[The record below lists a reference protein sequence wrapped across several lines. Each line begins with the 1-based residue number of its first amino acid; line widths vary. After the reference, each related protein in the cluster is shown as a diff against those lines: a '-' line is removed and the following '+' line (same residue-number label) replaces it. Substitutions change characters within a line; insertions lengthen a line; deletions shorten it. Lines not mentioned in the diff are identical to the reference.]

1 MDANELRAAFTR
13 YFTERGH
20 TAVPSAS
27 LIPHDPSVLFT
38 IAGMVPFKPY
48 FVGDEP
54 APWPRATSV
63 QKCFRALDIEI
74 VGTDDYHCTFFEML
88 GNFSFGDYFKEE
100 AIPMAWGLLT
110 DVFGLDPTRLWV
122 TVHDSDDEAE
132 RIWIEK
138 VGFPPERIQRMG
150 DDDNFWSM
158 GEVGPCGP
166 DSEIF
171 FDKGPEYGEG
181 GGPKDGDEDRYVEIW
196 NLVFMQLN
204 QGADGVRTELPN
216 KNIDTGAGLER
227 ILPILQGHDS
237 VFDTDLFLPIIE
249 AAATACGVTY
259 GADEKSDVALRVM
272 ADHGR
277 AMSMLVA
284 DGVLP
289 ANEGRGYVLRRVV
302 RRAVL
307 AARRLG
313 MDKPITP
320 VLVDAATAVLGTAWP
335 TLSENHDV
343 ILGVLTREEAGF
355 DRTLRAGLGR
365 LEEAF
370 ASGNK
375 VLGGDVAFTLHD
387 THGFPVE
394 LTEELARDAGVEVD
408 RAGFDAA
415 MEEQRSRA
423 RAGARSAKVGDESAY
438 RSLLE
443 TEGTTQ
449 FVGRSPAY
457 YEVPARIVGLLG
469 AQSAGAGSDGA
480 GSDATGNDGAGNDA
494 AGNRADNGGSGEAS
508 AAGSL
513 VEIFLDQTPFYAEGG
528 GQVGD
533 TGTIVTETGRA
544 DVYDT
549 VYALPGLIV
558 HKARVTGE
566 LVLGQDALATIDGPR
581 REAIRRNH
589 TATHL
594 LHAALRKVLG
604 DHVRQQGSEVAPDRL
619 RFDFSHHGQP
629 TTEELDE
636 VFRLAND
643 AVLTDAPVDTTETSL
658 QEAERMG
665 AIAFFG
671 DKYGSTVRVI
681 RAGETSLEF
690 CGGTHVDALG
700 KIGPISLLSEE
711 SIGSN
716 KRRIFAVTGRVALDR
731 VTEREHLVKS
741 AADLLRTEPD
751 ELLPALE
758 RLMARQREAEKEL
771 AKLRQKSSESL
782 AADLAQGAEDGV
794 VVARQNSLDSDALR
808 SLAQAVLRHDGVR
821 AVALG
826 GSPDGV
832 KVALVVVTGGE
843 PNANEVVGALGAI
856 VGGGGGGSPEVAVA
870 GGKNP
875 SGLEDALAEARRLLS
890 A

>member
-13 YFTERGH
+13 FFTERGH
-20 TAVPSAS
+20 TAIPSAS

-48 FVGDEP
+48 FLGEEP

-63 QKCFRALDIEI
+63 QKCFRTVDIDI
-74 VGTDDYHCTFFEML
+74 VGTDTYHCTFFEML

-100 AIPMAWGLLT
+100 AIPLSWELLT
-110 DVFGLDPTRLWV
+110 DVFGLDGDRLWV
-122 TVHDSDDEAE
+122 TVHDDDDDAE
-132 RIWIEK
+132 QIWIDK
-138 VGFPPERIQRMG
+138 VGVPAGRVQRMG
-150 DDDNFWSM
+150 DEGNWWAMD
-158 GEVGPCGP
+158 VTGPCGP

-171 FDKGPEYGEG
+171 IDKGPAYGAD
-181 GGPKDGDEDRYVEIW
+181 GGPKFGGEDRFVELW

-204 QGADGVRTELPN
+204 RAADGTLTELPH

-227 ILPILQGHDS
+227 ILPILQGHES
-237 VFDTDLFLPIIE
+237 VFDTDLFVPIIE
-249 AAATACGVTY
+249 AASSVVGRPY
-259 GADEKSDVALRVM
+259 GNEERTDVALRVM

-313 MDKPITP
+313 VDKPVTP
-320 VLVDAATAVLGTAWP
+320 VLIDAVTGALGEAWP
-335 TLSENHDV
+335 ALVDNHDL
-343 ILGVLTREEAGF
+343 ILGVLSREEGGF
-355 DRTLRAGLGR
+355 DRTLRSGLGR

-370 ASGNK
+370 ASGEK

-415 MEEQRSRA
+415 MAAQRTRA
-423 RAGARSAKVGDESAY
+423 RAAARSARAGDESAY
-438 RSLLE
+438 RALLE
-443 TEGTTQ
+443 SEGTTQ
-449 FVGRSPAY
+449 FVGRTAAQ
-457 YEVPARIVGLLG
+457 YEVPARLVGLLSGSDPG
-469 AQSAGAGSDGA
+469 AAGAGDQV
-480 GSDATGNDGAGNDA
+480 
-494 AGNRADNGGSGEAS
+494 
-508 AAGSL
+508 

-533 TGTIVTETGRA
+533 TGIIATETGRA
-544 DVYDT
+544 EVYDT
-549 VYALPGLIV
+549 VYALPGLIA
-558 HKARVTGE
+558 HKARLTGE
-566 LVLGQDALATIDGPR
+566 LVPGQDALAAIDVPR
-581 REAIRRNH
+581 REAVRRNH

-594 LHAALRKVLG
+594 LHAALRTVLG
-604 DHVRQQGSEVAPDRL
+604 DHVRQQGSLVAPDRL

-629 TTEELDE
+629 TAEELE
-636 VFRLAND
+636 KVFRLAND

-658 QEAERMG
+658 EEAERMG
-665 AIAFFG
+665 AVAFFG

-681 RAGETSLEF
+681 RAGATSLEF
-690 CGGTHVDALG
+690 CGGTHVDSLG
-700 KIGPISLLSEE
+700 QIGPIALVSEE

-716 KRRIFAVTGRVALDR
+716 KRRIFAVTGRAALDR
-731 VTEREHLVKS
+731 ADAREHLVR
-741 AADLLRTEPD
+741 AASEMLRTEPED
-751 ELLPALE
+751 LLAALE
-758 RLMARQREAEKEL
+758 RLLARQRETDKEL
-771 AKLRQKSSESL
+771 AKLRQKSSESVASEL
-782 AADLAQGAEDGV
+782 AAGAENGV
-794 VVARQNSLDSDALR
+794 VVARQNSLEPDALR
-808 SLAQAVLRHDGVR
+808 ALAQAVHRHDGVR

-843 PNANEVVGALGAI
+843 PNATDVVRALGAI
-856 VGGGGGGSPEVAVA
+856 VGGGGGGSPELAVA
-870 GGKNP
+870 GGKDV
-875 SGLEDALAEARRLLS
+875 SRVDEALDEARRLLS

>member
-38 IAGMVPFKPY
+38 IAGMVPFKSY

-54 APWPRATSV
+54 APWPRATSI
-63 QKCFRALDIEI
+63 QKCFRTVDIEI
-74 VGTDDYHCTFFEML
+74 VGTDTYHGTFFEML

-110 DVFGLDPTRLWV
+110 DVFGLDPERLWV

-138 VGFPPERIQRMG
+138 VGFPAERIQRMG
-150 DDDNFWSM
+150 DEGNWWAMDST
-158 GEVGPCGP
+158 GPCGP

-171 FDKGPEYGEG
+171 YDRGEEYGAE
-181 GGPKDGDEDRYVEIW
+181 GGPKFGGEERYVEIW
-196 NLVFMQLN
+196 NLVFMQYN
-204 QGADGVRTELPN
+204 RGADGALSELPK

-227 ILPILQGHDS
+227 ILPILQGRDS
-237 VFDTDLFLPIIE
+237 IFDTDLFAPII
-249 AAATACGVTY
+249 AAAAAACGVVY
-259 GADEKSDVALRVM
+259 GAEERTDVALRLM

-313 MDKPITP
+313 VEAPVTP
-320 VLVDAATAVLGTAWP
+320 VLVDAATAVLGEAWP
-335 TLSENHDV
+335 ALVANRAV
-343 ILGVLTREEAGF
+343 ILAVLEREEAGF
-355 DRTLRAGLGR
+355 DRTLRAGLSR

-370 ASGNK
+370 ATGEK

-415 MEEQRSRA
+415 MAEQRA
-423 RAGARSAKVGDESAY
+423 RARAAAKAAKAGDESSY
-438 RSLLE
+438 RRLVES
-443 TEGTTQ
+443 EGATQ
-449 FVGRSPAY
+449 FVGRTADH
-457 YEVPARIVGLLG
+457 YEVPARVVGVLG
-469 AQSAGAGSDGA
+469 EGS
-480 GSDATGNDGAGNDA
+480 
-494 AGNRADNGGSGEAS
+494 EA
-508 AAGSL
+508 
-513 VEIFLDQTPFYAEGG
+513 EIFLDQTPFYAEGG

-533 TGTIVTETGRA
+533 TGTIVTETGTA
-544 DVYDT
+544 QVTDT
-549 VYALPGLIV
+549 VYALPGLIA
-558 HKARVTGE
+558 HRARVTGE
-566 LVLGQDALATIDGPR
+566 IVAGQDALARIDGAR

-594 LHAALRKVLG
+594 LHAALRAVLG
-604 DHVRQQGSEVAPDRL
+604 DHVRQQGSLVAPDRL
-619 RFDFSHHGQP
+619 RFDFSHHGAP
-629 TTEELDE
+629 SAEELARVAE
-636 VFRLAND
+636 LANE
-643 AVLTDAPVDTTETSL
+643 AVLTDAPVDTTETTKE
-658 QEAERMG
+658 EAERMG
-665 AIAFFG
+665 AIAFFE
-671 DKYGSTVRVI
+671 DKYGSTVRVVQS
-681 RAGETSLEF
+681 GGSSLEF
-690 CGGTHVDALG
+690 CGGTHVDSLG
-700 KIGPISLLSEE
+700 QIGPIMVTSEE

-716 KRRIFAVTGRVALDR
+716 KRRIFAVTGLAAL
-731 VTEREHLVKS
+731 ERIAAREQLVRS
-741 AADLLRTEPD
+741 AADLLRSDPD
-751 ELLPALE
+751 DLLPALE
-758 RLMARQREAEKEL
+758 RSLSRQRESEKEL
-771 AKLRQKSSESL
+771 ARLRQQSSETEAAEL
-782 AADLAQGAEDGV
+782 AAGAVDGV
-794 VVARQNSLDSDALR
+794 VVARRDGMEPDPLRALTQ
-808 SLAQAVLRHDGVR
+808 SVLRRDGVR

-826 GSPDGV
+826 GSPDGA
-832 KVALVVVTGGE
+832 KVALAVATGGT
-843 PNANEVVGALGAI
+843 PDATGVVRALGAI
-856 VGGGGGGSPEVAVA
+856 VGGGGGGSPELALA
-870 GGKNP
+870 GGRDP
-875 SGLEDALAEARRLLS
+875 ARLEEALAEARRLLS

>member
-13 YFTERGH
+13 FFTDRGH

-48 FVGDEP
+48 FVGDEQ

-63 QKCFRALDIEI
+63 QKCFRTLDIEV
-74 VGTDDYHCTFFEML
+74 VGTDTSHCTFFEML

-100 AIPMAWGLLT
+100 AIPMAWALLT
-110 DVFGLDPTRLWV
+110 EVFGLDGDRLWV

-132 RIWIEK
+132 RIWIES
-138 VGFPPERIQRMG
+138 VGFPAERIQRMG
-150 DDDNFWSM
+150 DDDNFWAM
-158 GEVGPCGP
+158 GETGPCGP

-171 FDKGPEYGEG
+171 IDKGPEYGEG
-181 GGPKDGDEDRYVEIW
+181 GGPKYGDEDRYVEIW
-196 NLVFMQLN
+196 NLVFMQYN
-204 QGADGVRTELPN
+204 RAADGTLTELPK

-237 VFDTDLFLPIIE
+237 VFDTDLFAPIIE
-249 AAATACGVTY
+249 AAAKVVGTPY
-259 GADEKSDVALRVM
+259 GHDEKTDVALRVM

-277 AMSMLVA
+277 AMAMLVA

-313 MDKPITP
+313 VETP
-320 VLVDAATAVLGTAWP
+320 VTPMLVDAATGVLGDAHP
-335 TLSENHDV
+335 ELIANHDV
-343 ILGVLTREEAGF
+343 LLSVLGREESGF

-370 ASGNK
+370 ATGDA
-375 VLGGDVAFTLHD
+375 VLAGDVAFTLHD
-387 THGFPVE
+387 THGFPIE

-408 RAGFDAA
+408 RAAFDVA
-415 MEEQRSRA
+415 MREQRDRA
-423 RAGARSAKVGDESAY
+423 RAAARASKVGDESAY
-438 RSLLE
+438 RTLLDE
-443 TEGTTQ
+443 EGTTN
-449 FVGRSPAY
+449 FVGRSAAQ
-457 YEVPARIVGLLG
+457 YEVPARVVGVL
-469 AQSAGAGSDGA
+469 AGASGGGA
-480 GSDATGNDGAGNDA
+480 GGDKNSKNSKGGKGEGDKNSKDGGGEPKNAGA
-494 AGNRADNGGSGEAS
+494 
-508 AAGSL
+508 
-513 VEIFLDQTPFYAEGG
+513 VIEIFLDQTPFYAEGG

-544 DVYDT
+544 EVFDT
-549 VYALPGLIV
+549 VYALPGLIA

-566 LVLGQDALATIDGPR
+566 IVPGQDALASIDVAR

-594 LHAALRKVLG
+594 LHAALRTVLG
-604 DHVRQQGSEVAPDRL
+604 DHVRQQGSLVAPDRL

-629 TTEELDE
+629 TPEELEE
-636 VFRLAND
+636 VFDLANA
-643 AVLTDAPVDTTETSL
+643 AVLTDAEVETTETSL

-665 AIAFFG
+665 ALRFFD
-671 DKYGSTVRVI
+671 DKYGETVRVLK
-681 RAGETSLEF
+681 AGTTSLEF

-700 KIGPISLLSEE
+700 QIGLISLVSEE

-716 KRRIFAVTGRVALDR
+716 KRRIFAVTGRAALDR
-731 VTEREHLVKS
+731 VNAREHLVRS

-751 ELLPALE
+751 DLLATLE
-758 RLMARQREAEKEL
+758 RLLARQRESDKEL
-771 AKLRQKSSESL
+771 TRLRQQSRDSVATEL
-782 AADLAQGAEDGV
+782 AATADKGV
-794 VVARQNSLDSDALR
+794 VVARQNSVELNDLR
-808 SLAQAVLRHDGVR
+808 ALAQAVLRHDGVK

-826 GSPDGV
+826 GSPDGT
-832 KVALVVVTGGE
+832 KVSIVVATGGE
-843 PNANEVVGALGAI
+843 PSAKEVVGVLGGI
-856 VGGGGGGSPEVAVA
+856 IDGGGGGTAELANA
-870 GGKNP
+870 GGKDT
-875 SGLEDALAEARRLLS
+875 SRVEEALAEARRLLS